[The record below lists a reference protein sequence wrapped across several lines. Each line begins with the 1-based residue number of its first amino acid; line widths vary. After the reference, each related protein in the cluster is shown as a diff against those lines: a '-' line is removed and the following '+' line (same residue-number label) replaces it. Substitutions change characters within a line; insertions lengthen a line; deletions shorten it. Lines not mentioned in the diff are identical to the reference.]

1 MLPPTFPFS
10 FDFCVNKR
18 SAPACVA
25 VVSGLPRPTGHK
37 ADRLRPRHSISTGDL
52 TKTITVTVSLGPS
65 TTVALGSASPTDSC
79 ADEVFSTST
88 TALTGA
94 SPSLPSVV
102 VSTVTLTTEIAT
114 TIFPSATSLLSFS
127 FSESTSAPTLALS
140 TVSSNPPPI
149 PTSTDSNFNPI
160 TAPSIGGGNDVLAQ
174 NAADAQELNR
184 KYRKLTFRDSC
195 VDKDEACIGD
205 GRAFCTLGKL
215 DHGYVWIL
223 TWALISRKPLVPSRN
238 IGIHMH
244 NDGAAD
250 AIKGASSFPLAPHTQ
265 IIQTCLLPHQSP
277 TLSIKYGIRL
287 LCNRPRYQQRHFRD
301 RECVH
306 GYRRRYYER
315 PRSHLELLP

>member
-1 MLPPTFPFS
+1 MKSKGFVQAGCGAL
-10 FDFCVNKR
+10 
-18 SAPACVA
+18 ACVA

-205 GRAFCTLGKL
+205 GRAFCTLGKWRQEL
-215 DHGYVWIL
+215 CAHPNTRCRAVPRMQTNG
-223 TWALISRKPLVPSRN
+223 TALGCYEDADVQARISSTGQPGN
-238 IGIHMH
+238 AFG
-244 NDGAAD
+244 
-250 AIKGASSFPLAPHTQ
+250 
-265 IIQTCLLPHQSP
+265 
-277 TLSIKYGIRL
+277 
-287 LCNRPRYQQRHFRD
+287 
-301 RECVH
+301 E
-306 GYRRRYYER
+306 
-315 PRSHLELLP
+315 